1 MSFLMTKF
9 SSNEIER
16 QYNLIKLLLSES
28 EKYKDALEAIRK
40 DIAFMPKELKKKL
53 EEENIVLWI
62 NSSKNFEFYRQYARK
77 YFMDRYL

>member
-1 MSFLMTKF
+1 MAKLKESIFFFLMTKF

-53 EEENIVLWI
+53 EEENIVL
-62 NSSKNFEFYRQYARK
+62 
-77 YFMDRYL
+77 

>member
-1 MSFLMTKF
+1 MTKF

-62 NSSKNFEFYRQYARK
+62 NSSENFEFYRQYERK

>member
-1 MSFLMTKF
+1 MVVRLFFLMTKF

-53 EEENIVLWI
+53 EEENIVL
-62 NSSKNFEFYRQYARK
+62 
-77 YFMDRYL
+77 

>member
-1 MSFLMTKF
+1 MTKF
-9 SSNEIER
+9 SSNEIES

-53 EEENIVLWI
+53 EEENIVL
-62 NSSKNFEFYRQYARK
+62 
-77 YFMDRYL
+77 

>member
-16 QYNLIKLLLSES
+16 QYNLIKLLLSQS

-53 EEENIVLWI
+53 EEENIVL
-62 NSSKNFEFYRQYARK
+62 
-77 YFMDRYL
+77 

>member
-62 NSSKNFEFYRQYARK
+62 NSSKNFEFYRQYERK